1 MQLTKTVD
9 ISEKLYA
16 RARRVAQTRRQAV
29 SEVIA
34 TILDENL
41 PPFAEVEETEDEM
54 DAAADREMAAY
65 IAMHPE
71 LKERYLGKHVAVYGG
86 QLVDMDDDYEALY
99 LRIDEKYPND
109 YVWLTTVRE
118 EPIPTLTFRSP
129 RLIRD

>member
-1 MQLTKTVD
+1 MLATRTVD

-16 RARRVAQTRRQAV
+16 RARWVAQTRHQ
-29 SEVIA
+29 EVNELIA

-41 PPFAEVEETEDEM
+41 PPLVTVEEKEEKI
-54 DAAADREMAAY
+54 DAAADREMDAY

-71 LKERYLGKHVAVYGG
+71 LKTKFFGKHVAIYGG
-86 QLVDMDDDYEALY
+86 QLVDMDDDYETLY
-99 LRIDEKYPND
+99 LRIDKKYPHQ

-129 RLIRD
+129 RILRD

>member
-1 MQLTKTVD
+1 MLATKTVD
-9 ISEKLYA
+9 ISEKLYV
-16 RARRVAQTRRQAV
+16 RARWVAQTRHQEV

-34 TILDENL
+34 AILDENL
-41 PPFAEVEETEDEM
+41 PPFVEVDKAEDEI

-71 LKERYLGKHVAVYGG
+71 LEAKFLGKHVAVHGG

-99 LRIDEKYPND
+99 LRIDKKYPHE

-129 RLIRD
+129 RILRD

>member
-1 MQLTKTVD
+1 MLATKTVD

-16 RARRVAQTRRQAV
+16 RARRVAQTRHQEV
-29 SEVIA
+29 SELIA

-41 PPFAEVEETEDEM
+41 PPLVAVEEEI
-54 DAAADREMAAY
+54 DAAADREMNAY

-71 LKERYLGKHVAVYGG
+71 LKAKFLGKHVAVHGG

-99 LRIDEKYPND
+99 LRIDKKYPD
-109 YVWLTTVRE
+109 QYVWLTTVRE

-129 RLIRD
+129 RILRV